1 MADEIIN
8 KVEQSGL
15 KNLELDS
22 FLKEHQWVLFDVK
35 NQLYEEL
42 VLKEKDFRA
51 FVREHD
57 WKQYEGKV
65 LGIYCSNDA
74 IIPMWAYMLISSA
87 AAPYTTQIIF
97 GNEEKVKIELVN
109 QSILG
114 MNVEEYKDERVIVK
128 GCSSINL
135 PEQSYIN
142 ITQMLQPHVKS
153 LMFGEACSTVPIY
166 KKKL

>member
-15 KNLELDS
+15 KTLELDS
-22 FLKEHQWVLFDVK
+22 FLQGYQWLLFDVK
-35 NQLYEEL
+35 NHLYEEL

-51 FVREHD
+51 FVKEHD

-74 IIPMWAYMLISSA
+74 IIPMWAFMLISSA
-87 AAPYTTQIIF
+87 AAPYAENIIY
-97 GNEEKVKIELVN
+97 GNEEQIKIELIN
-109 QSILG
+109 NTISNL
-114 MNVEEYKDERVIVK
+114 NTDEYKDERVIVK
-128 GCSSINL
+128 GCSSVNL

-142 ITQMLQPHVKS
+142 ITKKLHPHVKS

-166 KKKL
+166 KKKS

>member
-15 KNLELDS
+15 KTLELDS
-22 FLKEHQWVLFDVK
+22 FLQGHQWVLFDVK
-35 NQLYEEL
+35 NELYEEL

-51 FVREHD
+51 FVKEHN

-87 AAPYTTQIIF
+87 AAPYANQIIY
-97 GNEEKVKIELVN
+97 GNDEQVKIELINQSVN
-109 QSILG
+109 Q
-114 MNVEEYKDERVIVK
+114 MNTDEYKDERVIVK
-128 GCSSINL
+128 GCSSVNL

-142 ITQMLQPHVKS
+142 ITQKLQPHVKS

-166 KKKL
+166 KKRP